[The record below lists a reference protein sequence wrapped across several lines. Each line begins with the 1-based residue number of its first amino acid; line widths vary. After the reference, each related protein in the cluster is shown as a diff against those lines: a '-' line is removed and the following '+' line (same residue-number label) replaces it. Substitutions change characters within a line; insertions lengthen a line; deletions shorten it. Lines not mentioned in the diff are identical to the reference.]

1 MASGIRASE
10 KKKTRS
16 ISTPAQSSCPLK
28 SFTPFYLLY
37 RQGYLDIQ
45 ELVFIALL
53 TMNASNPD
61 LQNLWVCQGRA
72 GIISKGYFYGQNP
85 LSHTTPAVLA
95 QLSLSSLCSV
105 LLQYILTPLGESAF
119 VSLLL
124 VKLSISLQKESKN
137 LVLVISIQF
146 IPDRNAVI
154 FRYIT
159 QLMS

>member
-1 MASGIRASE
+1 
-10 KKKTRS
+10 
-16 ISTPAQSSCPLK
+16 
-28 SFTPFYLLY
+28 
-37 RQGYLDIQ
+37 
-45 ELVFIALL
+45 
-53 TMNASNPD
+53 MNASNPD

-124 VKLSISLQKESKN
+124 VKLSISLQKECKN
-137 LVLVISIQF
+137 LVLVI
-146 IPDRNAVI
+146 
-154 FRYIT
+154 
-159 QLMS
+159 